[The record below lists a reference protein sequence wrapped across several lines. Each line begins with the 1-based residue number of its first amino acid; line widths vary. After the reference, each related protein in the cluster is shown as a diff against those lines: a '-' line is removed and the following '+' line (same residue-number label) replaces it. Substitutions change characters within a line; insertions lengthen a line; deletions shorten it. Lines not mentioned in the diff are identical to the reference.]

1 MYVRN
6 TNIRLTIW
14 NTYFLTY
21 THNVCDACVYYA
33 HRHPRR
39 RHTYIPWLSLR
50 FSSRTVFL
58 IKFKV
63 KTNRQK

>member
-21 THNVCDACVYYA
+21 THSVCDACVYYA
-33 HRHPRR
+33 HRLPAGDIR
-39 RHTYIPWLSLR
+39 I
-50 FSSRTVFL
+50 FL
-58 IKFKV
+58 GYPLDFRV
-63 KTNRQK
+63 EPCF